1 MPFLQDLGIDH
12 QFRHL
17 QPDAQQG
24 EAEIAGEPDYTLFS
38 GFSFNTSQ
46 LGNPSAVI
54 VSQEGPNVNNVG
66 PHELAPSLNLS
77 MEHIGWNGEMDPAL
91 NSATSMVSSS
101 STTVSSHES
110 SPSPSDNMYAPT
122 SEASLFA
129 GGHMYPIDANY
140 DLGLTSF
147 DISQM
152 DPLSMSTAGFS
163 HDLFDPAGMHVLME
177 SPQVMDPILH
187 APKPMLANECTPTKM
202 MFGDELGP
210 EEYSI
215 H

>member
-1 MPFLQDLGIDH
+1 MPFLQDLGIEH
-12 QFRHL
+12 QLRHL
-17 QPDAQQG
+17 QPDTQQG
-24 EAEIAGEPDYTLFS
+24 EAEIAGEPDYTLFT

-46 LGNPSAVI
+46 LGNSSSIV
-54 VSQEGPNVNNVG
+54 VSQDGPNVNNVG

-91 NSATSMVSSS
+91 DSASSLVSSS

-110 SPSPSDNMYAPT
+110 SPTPSDNMYAPT
-122 SEASLFA
+122 SDASLFA
-129 GGHMYPIDANY
+129 PSQMYSIDANY

-147 DISQM
+147 DISPM
-152 DPLSMSTAGFS
+152 DPLSMSNTGYS

-177 SPQVMDPILH
+177 SPHAMDPILH

-202 MFGDELGP
+202 IFGEDLRP
-210 EEYSI
+210 EEYPI